1 MISLVSR
8 PFTAH
13 PHARASKN
21 ESGELSYMRNG
32 TDAGLRLYEYADK
45 LVTRSFPKSY
55 ILVSLT

>member
-32 TDAGLRLYEYADK
+32 ADAGLRLYEYA
-45 LVTRSFPKSY
+45 SY
-55 ILVSLT
+55 